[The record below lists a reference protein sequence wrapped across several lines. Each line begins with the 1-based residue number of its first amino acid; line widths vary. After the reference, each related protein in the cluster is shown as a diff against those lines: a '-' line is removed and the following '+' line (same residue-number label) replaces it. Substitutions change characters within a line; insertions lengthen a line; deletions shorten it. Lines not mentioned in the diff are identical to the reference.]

1 MPKPFATRSQ
11 IVLESDMC
19 VPQEDMI
26 FARNQAALTQM
37 LDQLH
42 MLSIADIKQ
51 VDHVLV
57 PMVQNFNWRQSRHI
71 TVFGTTVAQVHVM
84 MVHFGVLAQVSSD
97 MAGNHW
103 VIHLADNLTE
113 EAIHALDH
121 CWSNK
126 NEEKLFLSD
135 RSVPLESGQIV
146 EAELSVMLPF
156 TA

>member
-1 MPKPFATRSQ
+1 M
-11 IVLESDMC
+11 
-19 VPQEDMI
+19 
-26 FARNQAALTQM
+26 
-37 LDQLH
+37 
-42 MLSIADIKQ
+42 
-51 VDHVLV
+51 
-57 PMVQNFNWRQSRHI
+57 
-71 TVFGTTVAQVHVM
+71 AQVHVM

-113 EAIHALDH
+113 EADHALDH

-126 NEEKLFLSD
+126 NQEKLFLSD
-135 RSVPLESGQIV
+135 RSVPPESGQIV